1 MISSSGQKQTT
12 TTPAI
17 TINSLLR
24 LLCPI
29 KGFLFQCVE
38 IAQRKTLLKSSPKQ
52 LIKVTI
58 VPRKNSRPVCSC
70 CHKPGATYD
79 TAKDARAFDYIP
91 LWNIPVRFYY
101 RMRRVNCRHCDR
113 VTTEIIPWATG
124 KHRLTDD
131 LRIFLAQWARLLSWE
146 DCARMFHTK
155 WDNVFRSVQWVVQ
168 YGLAHRDMKGIT
180 AIGVDEVAYTK
191 GHSYMTLV
199 YQINDGARR
208 LLGVIRDRNET
219 GLRNWLEQSFNSE
232 QRGFIQYVCS
242 DMWRPYLKVIRETL
256 PNALNVLDRFH
267 IAKKLN
273 EAVDEVRKQE
283 VKELANKGY
292 EPVLK
297 KSRYCFLKRSSN
309 LSDKQAIR
317 LKELLAYNLKTV
329 RAYQIKESFDVFW
342 SYISVHHARKY
353 LKAWCARTMGSQ
365 LKPLKKFV
373 KTLRNHEELLMNY
386 FRAKK
391 QYHSGMVEGFN
402 LKVGNAMRKAFG
414 YRNFDHLCIA
424 LYHQL
429 GDLPEPKSTHRFCG

>member
-29 KGFLFQCVE
+29 KGFLYHAVE
-38 IAQRKTLLKSSPKQ
+38 IVARKTVLPGSPK
-52 LIKVTI
+52 LLVKVTI
-58 VPRKNSRPVCSC
+58 LPRKNSRPVCSC
-70 CHKPGATYD
+70 CGKQGPTYD
-79 TAKDARAFDYIP
+79 TTKDARAFDHVP

-101 RMRRVNCRHCDR
+101 RMRRVNCRHCNR
-113 VTTEIIPWATG
+113 VTTELVPWATG
-124 KHRLTDD
+124 KHRHTHDF
-131 LRIFLAQWARLLSWE
+131 RIFLAQWARMLSWK
-146 DCARMFHTK
+146 DCARMFHAK
-155 WDNVFRSVQWVVQ
+155 WDSVFRSVQWVVQ
-168 YGLAHRDMKGIT
+168 YGLSHRDMSGIT

-191 GHSYMTLV
+191 GHNYMTLV

-208 LLGVIRDRNET
+208 LLGVIRDRDEA
-219 GLRNWLEQSFNSE
+219 GLRNWLERNFNE
-232 QRGFIQYVCS
+232 AQRSLIQYVCS
-242 DMWRPYLKVIRETL
+242 DMWRPYLKVIREAL
-256 PNALNVLDRFH
+256 PSALNILDRFH

-273 EAVDEVRKQE
+273 EAVDDVRKQE
-283 VKELANKGY
+283 TKELAAKGY

-297 KSRYCFLKRSSN
+297 KSRYCFLKRATN
-309 LSDKQAIR
+309 LSDQQAIR

-342 SYISVHHARKY
+342 GYVSVHHARKY
-353 LKAWCARTMGSQ
+353 LRAWCGRTMKSR
-365 LKPLKKFV
+365 LSPLKKFV
-373 KTLRNHEELLMNY
+373 KTLRNHEDLLMNY
-386 FRAKK
+386 FRTKK

-414 YRNFDHLCIA
+414 FRNFEHLCVA